1 MMSLRAL
8 QIGFLLD
15 LLLGDPKGY
24 PHLVVG
30 MGKMIT
36 WSEKG
41 LRRLF
46 PKTPKGETLG
56 GIILIL
62 LVPGI
67 SCSIAWG
74 VLYLCNFVHPFLRLM
89 VESLICW
96 QCLALRSLG
105 EAGKNVYRV
114 LAQNHLIAAR
124 LAVSQIVGRDTG
136 RLDASGVTRATVETV
151 AENAGDG
158 VIAPMLFMIV
168 GGGLFGVLYKAINTM
183 DSMVGY
189 KNQRYIYFG
198 RAAAGLDD
206 AANFVPARIAGL
218 LTVFSSFFVKLDGR
232 NAWRIF
238 WRDRY
243 NHSSPNSG
251 QLEAAYAG
259 ALHVQLGGD
268 AFYFGELVH
277 KPTLGDNHR
286 LIAPV
291 DICRATR
298 LLYCTSLIC
307 LLLCSVVKG
316 LILWF

>member
-1 MMSLRAL
+1 MMSLLAL

-15 LLLGDPKGY
+15 LLLGDPRGC

-30 MGKMIT
+30 MGRMIT
-36 WSEKG
+36 WSEEG
-41 LRRLF
+41 LRRAF
-46 PKTPKGETLG
+46 PKTPKGEAWG
-56 GIILIL
+56 GVILIL
-62 LVPGI
+62 LVPGF
-67 SCSIAWG
+67 SFGIAWG
-74 VLYLCNFVHPFLRLM
+74 VLYLCDLIHPFLGLM
-89 VESLICW
+89 VESLLCW

-105 EAGKNVYRV
+105 EAGRNVYQALV
-114 LAQNHLIAAR
+114 QNDLTAAR
-124 LAVSQIVGRDTG
+124 LAVGQIVGRDTG
-136 RLDASGVTRATVETV
+136 GLDASGVTRATVETV

-168 GGGLFGVLYKAINTM
+168 GGGPLGVLYKAINTM
-183 DSMVGY
+183 DSLVGY
-189 KNQRYIYFG
+189 KNRRYMYFG

-251 QLEAAYAG
+251 QLESAYAG

-286 LIAPV
+286 LIESV
-291 DICRATR
+291 DICRANR
-298 LLYCTSLIC
+298 LLYFSSAIC

-316 LILWF
+316 LILWL